1 MFDADWMEPF
11 TGNKKRGSVT
21 EVQLIDCTFGI
32 VNYGLLLFRSEV
44 LGDVVAILRPGSLS
58 GNKSLVAELGQ
69 PFPGLKN

>member
-1 MFDADWMEPF
+1 MRVF
-11 TGNKKRGSVT
+11 
-21 EVQLIDCTFGI
+21 DCTFQV
-32 VNYGLLLFRSEV
+32 VNHGPFVFRSEV